1 MLTASKTYRQQIEK
15 IPFRN
20 RSYMIVSIGVINQ
33 LAQAHAEI
41 TSQTSYISNNALL
54 FESELPQ
61 FRYATYEQ
69 NWWRADGKM
78 LFAQQL

>member
-20 RSYMIVSIGVINQ
+20 HSYMIVSIGVINQ

-54 FESELPQ
+54 FAVPICDIRAELVES
-61 FRYATYEQ
+61 
-69 NWWRADGKM
+69 
-78 LFAQQL
+78 